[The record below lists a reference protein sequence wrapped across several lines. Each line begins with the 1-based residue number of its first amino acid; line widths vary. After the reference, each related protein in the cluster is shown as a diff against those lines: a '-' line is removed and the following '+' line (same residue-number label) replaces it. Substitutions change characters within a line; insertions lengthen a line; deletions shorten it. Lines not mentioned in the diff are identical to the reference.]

1 MINYFAWVILGAVM
15 GWLASLIR
23 LRNGH
28 RDTVIDIGVGVTGAF
43 VAGLVFAPLFGIR
56 LANPADFS
64 LLALEVSLLGSI
76 ILLGVVK
83 FFRRLAASA
92 A

>member
-1 MINYFAWVILGAVM
+1 MVNYLAWIIVGGIM

-23 LRNGH
+23 LPDGR
-28 RDTVIDIGVGVTGAF
+28 RDVRIDIAVGAIGA
-43 VAGLVFAPLFGIR
+43 VIAGLVFSPLFGIR
-56 LANPADFS
+56 LANTTDFS
-64 LLALEVSLLGSI
+64 LLALEVSLLGAI

-83 FFRRLAASA
+83 FFRRLGASA